1 MTEATRPPMTSRRL
15 PSFFAILL
23 ALAATACERPF
34 VEERAPEIEIVSP
47 DLSTV
52 LVAPEATLRVRA
64 VSFRPVERV
73 TVNDAPMRFAPETG
87 TWEAGISFERGL
99 NTLVLSAVDAGG
111 VERRDTVFAVFLRFA
126 VSREAP
132 ALEVPL
138 AGHAA
143 ALLADGSLL
152 VTGGVSRADGEARRD
167 AYLLPPGA
175 TRFEH
180 LDARMT
186 EPRTGHTATLL
197 PDGRVLLLG
206 GSRTDSLAST
216 LSLVEAAEVFD
227 PVARTFTP
235 VPVVGEPIRRAHH
248 TAVPRPAADGVLVDL
263 YGGRG
268 DVRYRPEPRLGIRD
282 DLRGFL
288 FARDTLFALS
298 PAPGPLIEPVT
309 GHTAT
314 PLDAADPIAARRF
327 LVLGSFF
334 DGDFSEQTHF
344 VFDYRPGVGILIDR
358 AAPAAIPRT
367 LHAAVHVAPGMVLLL
382 GGRQSGPASALDVP
396 EVYVEPAGRSFR
408 FPASEVLPGKRYAFT
423 ATILPSRRILLTGGF
438 SSDGILIESEFF
450 DLDL

>member
-1 MTEATRPPMTSRRL
+1 MRPRRL
-15 PSFFAILL
+15 PFLSALLGAILL
-23 ALAATACERPF
+23 GATACERPF
-34 VEERAPEIEIVSP
+34 VEARAPEIEIVSP

-52 LVAPEATLRVRA
+52 LVDSVATLRVRA
-64 VSFRPVERV
+64 VSFRSVERV
-73 TVNDAPMRFAPETG
+73 TVNDTPMHFAPERG
-87 TWEAGISFERGL
+87 TWEAGMRFEKGL
-99 NTLVLSAVDAGG
+99 NALVLSAVDAAD
-111 VERRDTVFAVFLRFA
+111 VERRDTVFAVYLPFR
-126 VSREAP
+126 VSSEAP
-132 ALEVPL
+132 ALEAPL

-143 ALLADGSLL
+143 VLLADGSLL
-152 VTGGVSRADGEARRD
+152 LTGGVSRADGEARRD
-167 AYLLPPGA
+167 AHLLPPGA
-175 TRFEH
+175 ARFER
-180 LDARMT
+180 LDARMV

-206 GSRTDSLAST
+206 GSRSDSLSST
-216 LSLVEAAEVFD
+216 ASLVEAAEVFD
-227 PVARTFTP
+227 PGARTFAP
-235 VPVVGEPIRRAHH
+235 VPVLGEPIRRAHH
-248 TAVPRPAADGVLVDL
+248 TAVPRPAADGVLIDL

-309 GHTAT
+309 GHTVT

-334 DGDFSEQTHF
+334 DGGFVEQTHF
-344 VFDYRPGVGILIDR
+344 IFDYRPGVGILIDR

-382 GGRQSGPASALDVP
+382 GGHQGAPASALDVP

-408 FPASEVLPGKRYAFT
+408 FPASEELPRKRYAFT

-438 SSDGILIESEFF
+438 TSDGILIESEFF
-450 DLDL
+450 DLDF

>member
-1 MTEATRPPMTSRRL
+1 MRSSLFSLLGVLAFALVTS
-15 PSFFAILL
+15 
-23 ALAATACERPF
+23 ACERPF
-34 VEERAPEIEIVSP
+34 VDERPPEIEIVSP

-64 VSFRPVERV
+64 VSFRSVERV
-73 TVNDAPMRFAPETG
+73 TVNDAPMRFMPEAG
-87 TWEAGISFERGL
+87 TWEADLRFEKGL
-99 NTLVLSAVDAGG
+99 NTLILSAVDSEG
-111 VERRDTVFAVFLRFA
+111 VERRDTTFAVFLPFR
-126 VSREAP
+126 VSPDAP
-132 ALEVPL
+132 APEVPL

-143 ALLADGSLL
+143 TLLSDGSLL
-152 VTGGVSRADGEARRD
+152 LTGGVSRADGEAHRD
-167 AYLLPPGA
+167 AYVLTPGA

-206 GSRTDSLAST
+206 GSLTDSLST
-216 LSLVEAAEVFD
+216 TASLVEAAEVFD
-227 PVARTFTP
+227 PGTKTFAP
-235 VPVVGEPIRRAHH
+235 VPVVGEPIRRTRH

-288 FARDTLFALS
+288 FSGDTLFALS
-298 PAPGPLIEPVT
+298 PAPGPFIEPAT

-314 PLDAADPIAARRF
+314 PLDAADPFAAQRF
-327 LVLGSFF
+327 LVMGSFF
-334 DGDFSEQTHF
+334 DGGFVEQTHF
-344 VFDYRPGVGILIDR
+344 VFDYRPGIGILIDG

-367 LHAAVHVAPGMVLLL
+367 RHAAVHVAPGMVLLL
-382 GGRQSGPASALDVP
+382 GGRQEGPASAIDVP
-396 EVYVEPAGRSFR
+396 EVYVEPARRSFR
-408 FPASEVLPGKRYAFT
+408 FPASDGLPQGRFAFT

-438 SSDGILIESEFF
+438 SSEGILSTSEFI
-450 DLDL
+450 DLDF